1 MIRAIVAFLASVLTG
16 VQAFLIVTGRDGI
29 CLNDGCEVVDSFP
42 HLPPLYFNI
51 AGFVFFM
58 ILSWCF
64 FKGRDGSKYWYQF
77 AKLLLSA
84 GLAAEAVLFFF
95 QYSIVSAF
103 CSYCLI
109 IFSIIFLLNI
119 LCGLRQLF
127 TSVIL
132 FIAVFAMLSTL
143 QLRGVTSIDVSLDA
157 GSYARIG
164 EETEGVEL
172 YLFFSETCEHCENVI
187 STIGEDN
194 SCNIRFNPVEKI
206 DHFSLP
212 GSTRFS
218 EYDPRVNTLFLKSL
232 NIKEIPVLVI
242 REQERIL
249 VLQGEGRIKRY
260 LNDECLGVEKRVYSE
275 TSQTTGPEYGYLP
288 VPNTLEEG
296 CSVDSDC
303 EESSQGQQPK

>member
-1 MIRAIVAFLASVLTG
+1 M
-16 VQAFLIVTGRDGI
+16 
-29 CLNDGCEVVDSFP
+29 N
-42 HLPPLYFNI
+42 
-51 AGFVFFM
+51 
-58 ILSWCF
+58 
-64 FKGRDGSKYWYQF
+64 
-77 AKLLLSA
+77 
-84 GLAAEAVLFFF
+84 
-95 QYSIVSAF
+95 
-103 CSYCLI
+103 
-109 IFSIIFLLNI
+109 
-119 LCGLRQLF
+119 
-127 TSVIL
+127 
-132 FIAVFAMLSTL
+132 
-143 QLRGVTSIDVSLDA
+143 
-157 GSYARIG
+157 
-164 EETEGVEL
+164 
-172 YLFFSETCEHCENVI
+172 
-187 STIGEDN
+187 N

-260 LNDECLGVEKRVYSE
+260 LNDKCLSVEKRIYSE

-296 CSVDSDC
+296 CSVDIDC